1 MAIDN
6 MKLIEMETALSR
18 LNREVYSLREVV
30 SDSIKEINT
39 LVSIGKAMV
48 TVFEKAHIIDSEAFE
63 KIVMSFHSEF
73 LKNVASDIEE
83 TSDSLAEFQQEFD
96 RFMDMEVG
104 PIKAEA

>member
-1 MAIDN
+1 METN
-6 MKLIEMETALSR
+6 LKLLEMQTALSR
-18 LNREVYSLREVV
+18 LTREVFGLQEIV

-48 TVFEKAHIIDSEAFE
+48 TVFEKAHIIDSEQFE
-63 KIVMSFHSEF
+63 KIVMSFHTEF

-83 TSDSLAEFQQEFD
+83 TSDSLVDFQREFD
-96 RFMDMEVG
+96 RFMDIEVG

>member
-1 MAIDN
+1 MDTNLHILE
-6 MKLIEMETALSR
+6 MKSALAR
-18 LNREVYSLREVV
+18 LNREVFCLKEIVG
-30 SDSIKEINT
+30 DSIKEINT

-83 TSDSLAEFQQEFD
+83 TSDTLAEFQQEFD

>member
-1 MAIDN
+1 MATN
-6 MKLIEMETALSR
+6 FEMIEMRIRLDR
-18 LNREVYSLREVV
+18 LNRDVIYLQEVV
-30 SDSIKEINT
+30 TDSIKEINT
-39 LVSIGKAMV
+39 LVSMGKAMV

-83 TSDSLAEFQQEFD
+83 TSETLAEFQQEFD
-96 RFMDMEVG
+96 QFMDIELG

>member
-1 MAIDN
+1 
-6 MKLIEMETALSR
+6 METNLKLLEMQTVLAR
-18 LNREVYSLREVV
+18 LNREVCCLKEVV

-63 KIVMSFHSEF
+63 KIVMSFHTEF

-83 TSDSLAEFQQEFD
+83 TSETLADFQQEFD
-96 RFMDMEVG
+96 QFMDIELG

>member
-1 MAIDN
+1 METN
-6 MKLIEMETALSR
+6 LKLIEMQTALAR
-18 LNREVYSLREVV
+18 LNREVFSLQEVV

-39 LVSIGKAMV
+39 LVSMGKAMV

-63 KIVMSFHSEF
+63 KIVMTFHSEF

-83 TSDSLAEFQQEFD
+83 TSDSLVDFQREFD
-96 RFMDMEVG
+96 KFMDIEVG

>member
-1 MAIDN
+1 METN
-6 MKLIEMETALSR
+6 LKLLEMQTALSR
-18 LNREVYSLREVV
+18 LTREVGCLHEIV

-39 LVSIGKAMV
+39 LVSMGKAMV

-96 RFMDMEVG
+96 RFMDIELG
-104 PIKAEA
+104 PVKAEA

>member
-1 MAIDN
+1 METN
-6 MKLIEMETALSR
+6 LKLLEMQTALSR
-18 LNREVYSLREVV
+18 LTREVFGLQEIV

-39 LVSIGKAMV
+39 LVSMGKAMV

-83 TSDSLAEFQQEFD
+83 TSDSLVEFQREFD
-96 RFMDMEVG
+96 KFMDIEVG

>member
-1 MAIDN
+1 
-6 MKLIEMETALSR
+6 METNLKLLEMQTVLSR
-18 LNREVYSLREVV
+18 LTRDVGSLHEIV

-39 LVSIGKAMV
+39 LGSMGKAMV

-63 KIVMSFHSEF
+63 KIVMSFHTEV

-83 TSDSLAEFQQEFD
+83 TSDSLVDFQREFD
-96 RFMDMEVG
+96 RFMDIEVG

>member
-1 MAIDN
+1 MANNFEI
-6 MKLIEMETALSR
+6 LEMQTRLDR
-18 LNREVYSLREVV
+18 LNKDVFYLQEVV
-30 SDSIKEINT
+30 ADSIKEINT

-96 RFMDMEVG
+96 RFMDIELG
-104 PIKAEA
+104 PVKAEA

>member
-1 MAIDN
+1 MANNFEI
-6 MKLIEMETALSR
+6 LEMQTRLDR
-18 LNREVYSLREVV
+18 LNKDVFYLQEVV
-30 SDSIKEINT
+30 ADSIKEINT

-63 KIVMSFHSEF
+63 KIVMSFHTEF

-83 TSDSLAEFQQEFD
+83 TSETLAEFQQEFD
-96 RFMDMEVG
+96 QFMDMEAG

>member
-1 MAIDN
+1 
-6 MKLIEMETALSR
+6 METNLKLLEMQTVLAR
-18 LNREVYSLREVV
+18 LNREVGGLREVV

-63 KIVMSFHSEF
+63 KIVMSFHTEF

-83 TSDSLAEFQQEFD
+83 TSETLAEFQQEFD
-96 RFMDMEVG
+96 QFMDIELG

>member
-1 MAIDN
+1 METN
-6 MKLIEMETALSR
+6 LKLIEMQTALAR
-18 LNREVYSLREVV
+18 LNREVGCLHEIV

-39 LVSIGKAMV
+39 LVSMGKAMV

-63 KIVMSFHSEF
+63 KIVMSFHTEF

-83 TSDSLAEFQQEFD
+83 TSDSLVDFQREFD
-96 RFMDMEVG
+96 RFMDIEVG

>member
-1 MAIDN
+1 METN
-6 MKLIEMETALSR
+6 LKLLEMQTALSR
-18 LNREVYSLREVV
+18 LTREVFGLQEIV

-39 LVSIGKAMV
+39 LVSMGKAMV

-63 KIVMSFHSEF
+63 KIVMSFHTEF

-83 TSDSLAEFQQEFD
+83 TSDSLVDFQREFD
-96 RFMDMEVG
+96 RFMDIEVG

>member
-1 MAIDN
+1 METN
-6 MKLIEMETALSR
+6 LKLLEMQTALSR
-18 LNREVYSLREVV
+18 LTREVFGLQEIV

-39 LVSIGKAMV
+39 LVSMGKAMV

-83 TSDSLAEFQQEFD
+83 TSDTLVEFQREFD
-96 RFMDMEVG
+96 RFMDIEVG

>member
-1 MAIDN
+1 
-6 MKLIEMETALSR
+6 METNLKLLEMQTALGR
-18 LNREVYSLREVV
+18 LTREVFSLQEIV

-39 LVSIGKAMV
+39 LVSMGKAMV

-63 KIVMSFHSEF
+63 KIVMSFHTEF

-83 TSDSLAEFQQEFD
+83 TSDSLVDFQREFD
-96 RFMDMEVG
+96 RFMDIEVG

>member
-1 MAIDN
+1 
-6 MKLIEMETALSR
+6 METNLKLLEMQTVLAR
-18 LNREVYSLREVV
+18 LNREVGGLREVV

-48 TVFEKAHIIDSEAFE
+48 TVFEKAHIIDSEEFE
-63 KIVMSFHSEF
+63 KIVMSFHTEF

-83 TSDSLAEFQQEFD
+83 TSETLAEFQQEFD
-96 RFMDMEVG
+96 QFMDIELG

>member
-1 MAIDN
+1 METN
-6 MKLIEMETALSR
+6 LKLLEMQTALSR
-18 LNREVYSLREVV
+18 LTREVFGLQEIV

-39 LVSIGKAMV
+39 LVSMGNAMV

-83 TSDSLAEFQQEFD
+83 TSDTLVEFQREFD
-96 RFMDMEVG
+96 RFMDIEVG

>member
-1 MAIDN
+1 
-6 MKLIEMETALSR
+6 METNLKLLEMQTALGR
-18 LNREVYSLREVV
+18 LTREVFSLQEIV

-39 LVSIGKAMV
+39 LVSMGKAMV

-83 TSDSLAEFQQEFD
+83 TSDTLVEFQREFD
-96 RFMDMEVG
+96 RFMDIEVG

>member
-1 MAIDN
+1 METN
-6 MKLIEMETALSR
+6 LKLLEMQTALSR
-18 LNREVYSLREVV
+18 LTREVFGLQEIV

-39 LVSIGKAMV
+39 LVSMGKAMV

-83 TSDSLAEFQQEFD
+83 TSNTLADFQQEFD
-96 RFMDMEVG
+96 RFMDIEVG

>member
-1 MAIDN
+1 
-6 MKLIEMETALSR
+6 METNLKLLEMQTALAR
-18 LNREVYSLREVV
+18 LNREVSSLHEIV

-48 TVFEKAHIIDSEAFE
+48 TVFEKAHIINPEEFE

-83 TSDSLAEFQQEFD
+83 TSETLAEFQQEFD
-96 RFMDMEVG
+96 QFMDIELG

>member
-1 MAIDN
+1 
-6 MKLIEMETALSR
+6 METNLKLLEMKTVLAR
-18 LNREVYSLREVV
+18 LNREVFCLKEIVG
-30 SDSIKEINT
+30 DSIKEINT

-63 KIVMSFHSEF
+63 KIVMSFHTEF

-83 TSDSLAEFQQEFD
+83 TSETLAEFQQEFD
-96 RFMDMEVG
+96 QFMDIELG

>member
-1 MAIDN
+1 
-6 MKLIEMETALSR
+6 METNLKLLEMQTVLAR
-18 LNREVYSLREVV
+18 LNREVFCLKEVV

-63 KIVMSFHSEF
+63 KIVMSFHTEF

-83 TSDSLAEFQQEFD
+83 TSETLAEFQQEFD
-96 RFMDMEVG
+96 QFMDIELG